1 MAGEKSCVH
10 PVIRRIQAVLKQT
23 NSLRESLREI
33 RGYQVR
39 VKKVYRVDVHCIHAA
54 AISTSCL
61 ASLVIYE
68 YLRHRGLPLPNSR
81 SVIGR
86 LIPLKNRSDEIVTG
100 REQNDTKHE
109 MLGKDY
115 GSSTNPGYRRQE
127 RRVRRRG

>member
-10 PVIRRIQAVLKQT
+10 PFIRRIQAVLKQT

-33 RGYQVR
+33 KGYQVR
-39 VKKVYRVDVHCIHAA
+39 VKRVYRVDVHCIHAA

-81 SVIGR
+81 SLIGSI
-86 LIPLKNRSDEIVTG
+86 IPLKNRSDEIVTG
-100 REQNDTKHE
+100 REPNENKHE
-109 MLGKDY
+109 TLGQEY
-115 GSSTNPGYRRQE
+115 GSYMTSVFRR
-127 RRVRRRG
+127 

>member
-10 PVIRRIQAVLKQT
+10 PFIRRIQAVLKQT
-23 NSLRESLREI
+23 NSLRASLREI

-39 VKKVYRVDVHCIHAA
+39 VRRVYRVDVHCVHAA

-81 SVIGR
+81 SIIGG
-86 LIPLKNRSDEIVTG
+86 LMPFKNRSDEIVTN
-100 REQNDTKHE
+100 REQNDNKHE
-109 MLGKDY
+109 RLGREY
-115 GSSTNPGYRRQE
+115 GSHTPSASRR
-127 RRVRRRG
+127 